1 MPEFEL
7 FFVCIDEE
15 GFALKTAKGSLRFI
29 QGMLT
34 EWIGMCQK
42 CAFPITSAQIVP
54 WRDD

>member
-7 FFVCIDEE
+7 FFVYIDEE